1 MVSFQSNLRVH
12 SIRLC
17 CPDCRKERRREA
29 RERCPPLEG
38 WQQEWRWWKEW
49 TSGEDDG
56 ERKRIEA
63 ERLKEV
69 ELRWSSVVDGW

>member
-1 MVSFQSNLRVH
+1 L
-12 SIRLC
+12 
-17 CPDCRKERRREA
+17 
-29 RERCPPLEG
+29 
-38 WQQEWRWWKEW
+38 

-69 ELRWSSVVDGW
+69 ELRLSEVVDGW